1 MKQIKTGSFYKVKET
16 LKGEATPGGYL
27 YIHDATPYNITFSV
41 VPFPSLEYVETV
53 GRFTVAR
60 ADLEKLIDTEVE
72 L

>member
-1 MKQIKTGSFYKVKET
+1 MKQIKEGHFYKVKES
-16 LKGEATPGGYL
+16 LNGNATPGGYF
-27 YIHDATPYNITFSV
+27 YIGKATPDNITFSV

>member
-16 LKGEATPGGYL
+16 LKGEATPGGYF
-27 YIHDATPYNITFSV
+27 YIGRTTPENITFSV
-41 VPFPSLEYVETV
+41 VPFPSLEYVEAA
-53 GRFTVAR
+53 GQFTVAR